1 MRILNLIFQDT
12 IKQQKKPCR
21 ISVLRARTA
30 LKTTGVINDLGSF
43 FIEEVVLLSDNQ
55 TLPGKETK
63 PMLLLT
69 LTALSGEFPANQL
82 ERLGS
87 VAYMDNVVKELKR
100 NGLLRSYYKDKLRGF
115 RLTAK
120 AKALLLSDNP
130 DRFLFCLTGS
140 CETNQPKSEVT
151 RRLRLH
157 RMAEAIVTMYGA
169 GVAVYRDEKPEVFYP
184 EGEKIHAPPVT
195 APTFYN
201 SREMKELGTEFV
213 KIRGARAVGV
223 LLTSDNIFVV
233 YNTGSAK
240 SRWEYKSEMRTKALL
255 KTVLCRER
263 LPQQYRTDALHG
275 LLLGSDMDMAYQ
287 LLAGPEKGKRNYF
300 ILDGNY
306 DRFHYIPNS
315 HAGEIILNLLCDSPQ
330 MAELNGILSEN
341 LLPCQRGSVLENDG
355 INQKGQPVLFA
366 YAMDL
371 PRILR
376 FHHALELQDKTG
388 VMICFDFQAEALR
401 RFCGPRVSLETISL
415 QKYEGRFCN

>member
-1 MRILNLIFQDT
+1 M
-12 IKQQKKPCR
+12 
-21 ISVLRARTA
+21 
-30 LKTTGVINDLGSF
+30 
-43 FIEEVVLLSDNQ
+43 SDNQ
-55 TLPGKETK
+55 SLPGRETK

-87 VAYMDNVVKELKR
+87 GAYMDNVVKGLKR
-100 NGLLRSYYKDKLRGF
+100 DGLLRSYYKDKLRGF

-120 AKALLLSDNP
+120 AKSLLLADNP
-130 DRFLFCLTGS
+130 RRFLFYLTGN

-169 GVAVYRDEKPEVFYP
+169 GVSVFRDEKPEVFFLEDSQGHVQP
-184 EGEKIHAPPVT
+184 IT
-195 APTFYN
+195 APAFYS

-223 LLTSDNIFVV
+223 LLTEDQIFVV
-233 YNTGSAK
+233 YNTGGSMMK
-240 SRWEYKSEMRTKALL
+240 WEYKSEMRTKALV

-263 LPQQYRTDALHG
+263 LPHQYRPNALHG
-275 LLLGSDMDMAYQ
+275 LLLGSDMDMARQ

-306 DRFHYIPNS
+306 DRFHYMPNN
-315 HAGEIILNLLCDSPQ
+315 HAGEVMLKLLCGSRQ
-330 MAELNGILSEN
+330 TAELDRILSEN
-341 LLPCQRGSVLENDG
+341 LLPCRRGSVLENDG
-355 INQKGQPVLFA
+355 MNQEGQPVLFA
-366 YAMDL
+366 YTMDL

-376 FHHALELQDKTG
+376 FHQALELQDTTG
-388 VMICFDFQAEALR
+388 VMLCFDFQVEALQQ
-401 RFCGPRVSLETISL
+401 FCGERVAFEIISL
-415 QKYEGRFCN
+415 QKYERRFCN

>member
-1 MRILNLIFQDT
+1 M
-12 IKQQKKPCR
+12 
-21 ISVLRARTA
+21 S
-30 LKTTGVINDLGSF
+30 G
-43 FIEEVVLLSDNQ
+43 NQ

-82 ERLGS
+82 ERIGS
-87 VAYMDNVVKELKR
+87 GAYMDNVVKGLKR
-100 NGLLRSYYKDKLRGF
+100 DGLLRSYYKDRLRGF

-120 AKALLLSDNP
+120 AKALLLADNP
-130 DRFLFCLTGS
+130 ERFRFCLTGS

-157 RMAEAIVTMYGA
+157 RMAEAIIAMHGA
-169 GVAVYRDEKPEVFYP
+169 GVSVFRDEKPDVFYP
-184 EGEKIHAPPVT
+184 EDVQSHAPRIT
-195 APTFYN
+195 APAFYS

-223 LLTSDNIFVV
+223 LLTVDNIFVV
-233 YNTGSAK
+233 YNTGSANC
-240 SRWEYKSEMRTKALL
+240 RWEYKSEMRTKALL

-263 LPQQYRTDALHG
+263 LPQQYRPDALHG
-275 LLLGSDMDMAYQ
+275 LLLGSDMEMAYQ
-287 LLAGPEKGKRNYF
+287 LLAEPEKGRRNYF

-315 HAGEIILNLLCDSPQ
+315 HAGEVILKLLCDRRKT
-330 MAELNGILSEN
+330 AELDEILSEN

-355 INQKGQPVLFA
+355 INQEGQPVLFA
-366 YAMDL
+366 YGMDL

-415 QKYEGRFCN
+415 QKYEGRFSH